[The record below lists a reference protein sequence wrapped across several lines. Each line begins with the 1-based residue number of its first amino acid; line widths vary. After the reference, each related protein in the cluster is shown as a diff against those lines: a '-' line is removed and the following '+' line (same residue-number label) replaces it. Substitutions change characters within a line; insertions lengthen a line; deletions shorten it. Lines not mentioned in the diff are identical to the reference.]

1 MLNDDTILYH
11 SPGLDSESVL
21 SDGLVIQL
29 NDKLHTLNETALEI
43 FELCDG
49 SRSIGAIV
57 NELRERYPDCT
68 DVSEH
73 VRNFLAQLHDA
84 GLLTDRR

>member
-1 MLNDDTILYH
+1 MLHDDTILCH
-11 SPGLDSESVL
+11 SPGLNSESVL

-29 NDKLHTLNETALEI
+29 HDKLHTLNETAQEI

-49 SRSIGAIV
+49 SRSIGMIV

-68 DVSEH
+68 DVSGH
-73 VRNFLAQLHDA
+73 VRNFIVQLHVA
-84 GLLTDRR
+84 GLLTDR